1 MELSGKRY
9 IRRQSNPHIL
19 FQRGAM
25 AAQTAVN
32 RWVGGS
38 NPPAGARVINAEQRF
53 AVGDYQT
60 RNLAPS
66 GKTQVGNCSKLLG

>member
-1 MELSGKRY
+1 MELSGERY
-9 IRRQSNPHIL
+9 IRRQSNPHL
-19 FQRGAM
+19 FRCGAM

-38 NPPAGARVINAEQRF
+38 SPPTGARVINAEKRF
-53 AVGDYQT
+53 TVGDYQT

-66 GKTQVGNCSKLLG
+66 GKTQAGNCSKLLG